1 MALTGKELEAKLLKD
16 ATFIFIKNHGNELPE
31 ELNYWGIQNNV
42 YMNELK
48 AHVQE
53 VLDKHK
59 RSSFAKNFIPS
70 VIEQFDQKGYISA
83 KQAGYVR
90 NYVEEIADDI
100 MIIDSAIRDAKAQ
113 VFIEIQNHYIDQISK
128 YLDEAAQQYEAYR
141 EQCRQNAAWEY
152 RHGYRR

>member
-16 ATFIFIKNHGNELPE
+16 ATFIFIKNHGKELPE
-31 ELNYWGIQNNV
+31 ELNYWGIQNTV

-70 VIEQFDQKGYISA
+70 VIEQFDQKGFISG
-83 KQAGYVR
+83 KQAEYVR
-90 NYVEEIADDI
+90 NYVTEIADDI
-100 MIIDSAIRDAKAQ
+100 MLIDSAIRDAKAQ
-113 VFIEIQNHYIDQISK
+113 IFIEIQNQYIDQISK
-128 YLDEAAQQYEAYR
+128 YLDEAAQQYEMYR
-141 EQCRQNAAWEY
+141 QQCRQNAAWEY

>member
-31 ELNYWGIQNNV
+31 ELNYWGIQNTV

-70 VIEQFDQKGYISA
+70 VIEQFDQKGFISG
-83 KQAGYVR
+83 KQAEYVR
-90 NYVEEIADDI
+90 NYVTEIADDI
-100 MIIDSAIRDAKAQ
+100 MLIDSAIRDAKAQ
-113 VFIEIQNHYIDQISK
+113 IFIEIQNQYIDQISK
-128 YLDEAAQQYEAYR
+128 YLDEAAQQYEMYR
-141 EQCRQNAAWEY
+141 QQCRQNAAWEY